1 MPLEPADERIRRIE
15 CRRRARRRTKF
26 VMLCALLLG
35 ACGSDELVEEPV
47 PLPGVNAIEYP
58 VALWDRQVQ
67 GETEVMIHVDEAGAV
82 DSALVSQ
89 GSGYAEFDSAAV
101 RGALRLRFTP
111 GRRGDRRIA
120 MWTRLPIRFAQD
132 STATIGPPRAS
143 GVRDD

>member
-1 MPLEPADERIRRIE
+1 MLLEPADARTSRVE
-15 CRRRARRRTKF
+15 CSRPTRRRTKF
-26 VMLCALLLG
+26 VLLCTLLLG
-35 ACGSDELVEEPV
+35 ACGGDAAVEEPV
-47 PLPGVNAIEYP
+47 PLPDRNAIEYP

-67 GETEVMIHVDEAGAV
+67 GETEVMIHVDAAGAV

-89 GSGYAEFDSAAV
+89 SSGYAEFDSAAV
-101 RGALRLRFTP
+101 RGALKLRFTP

-143 GVRDD
+143 GVRND